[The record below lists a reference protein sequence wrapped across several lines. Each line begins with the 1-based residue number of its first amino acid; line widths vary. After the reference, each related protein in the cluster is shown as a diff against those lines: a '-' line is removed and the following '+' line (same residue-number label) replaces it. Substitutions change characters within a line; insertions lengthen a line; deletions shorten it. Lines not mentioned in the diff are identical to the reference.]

1 MGLIQEQTIARTHT
15 IISQTVTV
23 TSGSRERNS
32 FRWFKQYL
40 FRIKY
45 MGIYTMS
52 CETGSDIKHKAFVK
66 VFVVCSGVVS
76 FYFVYKV

>member
-1 MGLIQEQTIARTHT
+1 MGWAFAFNCINKWSLCLPYA
-15 IISQTVTV
+15 
-23 TSGSRERNS
+23 
-32 FRWFKQYL
+32 WFKQYL

-66 VFVVCSGVVS
+66 VISCES
-76 FYFVYKV
+76 K

>member
-1 MGLIQEQTIARTHT
+1 MIILGCKAVDIQKVNRL
-15 IISQTVTV
+15 
-23 TSGSRERNS
+23 
-32 FRWFKQYL
+32 FWFKQYL

-66 VFVVCSGVVS
+66 VISCES
-76 FYFVYKV
+76 K